1 MNWGTVELRREVEF
15 IFFVRPERG
24 MLMFAA
30 ALVIRPPLLSNRF
43 QFLGAFHLM
52 IDFVIARGDVLFHF
66 TRLADFAVFGGRLL
80 PLYLRALQ
88 Y

>member
-1 MNWGTVELRREVEF
+1 
-15 IFFVRPERG
+15 
-24 MLMFAA
+24 
-30 ALVIRPPLLSNRF
+30 
-43 QFLGAFHLM
+43 M